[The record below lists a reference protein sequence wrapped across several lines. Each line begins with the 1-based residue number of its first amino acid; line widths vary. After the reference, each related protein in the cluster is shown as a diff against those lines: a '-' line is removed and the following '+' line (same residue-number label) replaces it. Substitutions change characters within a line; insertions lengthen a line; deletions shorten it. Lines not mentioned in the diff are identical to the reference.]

1 LKPLLPII
9 FFLLSLSQG
18 FAQKIDTVSLYN
30 GDKVTCEIINLSKG
44 KLYVKTS
51 DMGKLHIKWGKIS
64 SIETLHKFE
73 IVLNDHSVYFGKFNK
88 GMPGSAMVSFGVFQE
103 LISLH
108 EITSLVQVNS
118 KFWKQLNGSFDAEHR
133 TKKFL
138 NTLSFTS
145 IITENSQKQSKK
157 QDGGYTLKAFHKKS
171 IFSLYNI
178 SWEQNTELG
187 IENRASSNARIGFT
201 PIDNSANLLDISAGL
216 VLNREFDSEENATNN
231 TEGIINVTY
240 DFFLFT
246 KPDIDL
252 TTSLVVFPSFTVKRR
267 LRSDFNFRMRWK
279 VFSNFT
285 LNFKYYFTYD
295 NKPPTVGAL
304 TFDYGINTSIG
315 YTF

>member
-1 LKPLLPII
+1 MKPLLPII

-118 KFWKQLNGSFDAEHR
+118 KFWKQLNGSFDAWLFFYKR
-133 TKKFL
+133 K
-138 NTLSFTS
+138 
-145 IITENSQKQSKK
+145 
-157 QDGGYTLKAFHKKS
+157 
-171 IFSLYNI
+171 
-178 SWEQNTELG
+178 
-187 IENRASSNARIGFT
+187 
-201 PIDNSANLLDISAGL
+201 
-216 VLNREFDSEENATNN
+216 REFA
-231 TEGIINVTY
+231 I
-240 DFFLFT
+240 
-246 KPDIDL
+246 
-252 TTSLVVFPSFTVKRR
+252 
-267 LRSDFNFRMRWK
+267 
-279 VFSNFT
+279 
-285 LNFKYYFTYD
+285 
-295 NKPPTVGAL
+295 
-304 TFDYGINTSIG
+304 
-315 YTF
+315 